1 MIWKHWPMDISGNEG
16 CTLTGAL
23 SVTTEVANSITLIH
37 GPAGCAHHNVSLL
50 QAVHLARDRISMPRI
65 RSTDLKE
72 EEIIFGGENALEEA
86 IRETTRMGPD
96 LICVLSTCVTG
107 TIGDDVGGV
116 CGGDWGI
123 PVLALENAGF
133 LGGGFYSGSL
143 QALISFA
150 GLCNPAAGNGTVNL
164 IGEKSLE
171 YEVEE
176 QYLETKRLLAL
187 MGVGVN
193 IRFVRHTSLPE
204 IRRMGEASLNVLRDP
219 GISALGSHLQ
229 ARLSIPY
236 LDSFPVGME
245 GTLRFLEKAGDY
257 LDLDSSRAI
266 ETERTHQRKILS
278 KFSQLKGKRIRL
290 DPSLLAPNDREGA
303 FELLDALDMA
313 LDPQG
318 FRVPVPD
325 PFPVGTSGLL
335 RLLHRWRR
343 FAHA

>member
-1 MIWKHWPMDISGNEG
+1 MSTSGNEG

-50 QAVHLARDRISMPRI
+50 HAVHLARDRISMPRV

-72 EEIIFGGENALEEA
+72 EEIIFGGEAALEEA
-86 IRETTRMGPD
+86 IRAATGMNPD
-96 LICVLSTCVTG
+96 LIFVLSTCVTG
-107 TIGDDVGGV
+107 TIGDDIGGI
-116 CGGDWGI
+116 CGEEWGV
-123 PVLALENAGF
+123 PVLSLQNAGF
-133 LGGGFYSGSL
+133 LGGGFYSGTM
-143 QALISFA
+143 QALISIS
-150 GLCNPAAGNGTVNL
+150 GLCTPSEGKGTVNL

-187 MGVGVN
+187 LGVGVN
-193 IRFVRHTSLPE
+193 IRFVRHTNLPE
-204 IRRMGEASLNVLRDP
+204 LHRMGEASLNILRDP
-219 GISALGSHLQ
+219 GISTLGKHLQ
-229 ARLSIPY
+229 TRLTIPY

-245 GTLRFLEKAGDY
+245 GTLQFLEKIGEY
-257 LDLDSSRAI
+257 LDVDSSRAI
-266 ETERTHQRKILS
+266 AAERTYQRKVLS
-278 KFSQLKGKRIRL
+278 KFPQLKGKKIRL
-290 DPSLLAPNDREGA
+290 DPSMLAQKDREGA
-303 FELLDALDMA
+303 FELLEALDMG
-313 LDPQG
+313 LDPDG

>member
-1 MIWKHWPMDISGNEG
+1 MTTSGNEG

-50 QAVHLARDRISMPRI
+50 HAVHLARDRISMPRI

-72 EEIIFGGENALEEA
+72 EEIIFGGETVLEEA
-86 IRETTRMGPD
+86 IREATGLDPD
-96 LICVLSTCVTG
+96 LIFVLSTCVTG
-107 TIGDDVGGV
+107 TIGDDIGGI
-116 CGGDWGI
+116 CGEDWGM
-123 PVLALENAGF
+123 PVLALQNAGF
-133 LGGGFYSGSL
+133 LGGGFYSGSM
-143 QALISFA
+143 QALISLA
-150 GLCNPAAGNGTVNL
+150 ELCTRATGNGTVNL

-176 QYLETKRLLAL
+176 QYQETKRLLAL

-193 IRFVRHTSLPE
+193 IRFVRHTSLTE
-204 IRRMGEASLNVLRDP
+204 IRRMGEASVNILRDP
-219 GISALGSHLQ
+219 GISALGAHLQ
-229 ARLSIPY
+229 TRLSIPY

-245 GTLRFLEKAGDY
+245 GTLLFLEKTGEY
-257 LDLDSSRAI
+257 LDIDSSQAI
-266 ETERTHQRKILS
+266 ASERIYQKKVLS
-278 KFSQLKGKRIRL
+278 KFPQLKGKRIRL
-290 DPSLLAPNDREGA
+290 DPALLAPKDREGA
-303 FELLDALDMA
+303 FELLEALDMG
-313 LDPQG
+313 LDPDG